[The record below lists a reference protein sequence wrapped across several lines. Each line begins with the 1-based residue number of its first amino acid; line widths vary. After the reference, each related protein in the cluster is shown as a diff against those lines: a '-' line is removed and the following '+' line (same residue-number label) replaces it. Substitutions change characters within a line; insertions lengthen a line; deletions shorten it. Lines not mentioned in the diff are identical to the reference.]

1 MAEPKTVRTTADV
14 GEYLAAVPDERRR
27 ADAHALCTLIAETTG
42 AAPAMWGTAIVGFGT
57 YHYRYASGREGDWPP
72 VGLSPRRQALT
83 LYIAEGFDRHA
94 DLLARLGPVTTGKGC
109 LYLKRLA
116 DVDADALR
124 ELVAAAF
131 ERLDGTTLTA

>member
-27 ADAHALCTLIAETTG
+27 ADAQALCTLIAETTG

>member
-27 ADAHALCTLIAETTG
+27 ADAQALCTLIAETTG

-72 VGLSPRRQALT
+72 VGLSPRRQSLT